1 MPLTQEG
8 SDYLVTLGIKE
19 HVLAWKQLVDQ
30 IFKKVESKDEDNES
44 VYKFKDI
51 LE

>member
-19 HVLAWKQLVDQ
+19 HVLAWKQLLDQ
-30 IFKKVESKDEDNES
+30 IFKELESKDEDDES
-44 VYKFKDI
+44 IYIFELI